1 MLHIEVDT
9 AGAEADLRRL
19 SSDLDREMQRALR
32 LAGRMVEDEAKK
44 RSPISPT
51 KAQARGTG
59 YHYDSKKAP
68 GTLTNSIGIKMGRDY
83 VDVGVMSGNAR
94 KYAEKI
100 HDGKYKLGSGSKAK
114 GAGVGPKFLDRA
126 YEENEGKVR
135 GVFEKRANAA
145 VARVA

>member
-32 LAGRMVEDEAKK
+32 LAGRMVQAEAKK

-51 KAQARGTG
+51 KAQANGTD
-59 YHYDSKKAP
+59 YSYDSKKAP
-68 GTLTNSIGIKMGRDY
+68 GTLTNSIGMRMGRGF
-83 VDVGVMSGNAR
+83 VDVGVMHGGAL
-94 KYAEKI
+94 KYAEQI
-100 HDGKYKLGSGSKAK
+100 HDGKYKLGPGSRAK

-126 YEENEGKVR
+126 YEENEGKVQGIFDR
-135 GVFEKRANAA
+135 RANVA